1 MKLIWRPG
9 IGLDISQRLCKL
21 DQLLAVLANLAGEV
35 LSDVP
40 AGNTNHSYNMVGCNS
55 LAYVQDWRWYMY
67 VDIQPMLLIPSPLC
81 NGRQHTCLCSSEG
94 GCSSSTPPPCPSTAG
109 SSPGRRKNQQIQQQ
123 IWQCNIPIK
132 IWSPSWQI
140 QWYNKRVMNNSAKIR
155 CDMIWEN
162 ILVLWAPES
171 ACSHGNLDR
180 SKDEPLWQGG
190 FLESPG
196 FTYIGKKF
204 SFQSNILIEQK
215 YLDNYGSDTSSRV

>member
-1 MKLIWRPG
+1 MKLKLIWRPG

-94 GCSSSTPPPCPSTAG
+94 CSPRDDNDGDDDDEDDNVHACVLLKEVVLPQHLLLVLPQLEAHLG
-109 SSPGRRKNQQIQQQ
+109 VVWKNKQ
-123 IWQCNIPIK
+123 K
-132 IWSPSWQI
+132 IWYI
-140 QWYNKRVMNNSAKIR
+140 LFICTTLKI
-155 CDMIWEN
+155 W
-162 ILVLWAPES
+162 
-171 ACSHGNLDR
+171 
-180 SKDEPLWQGG
+180 
-190 FLESPG
+190 
-196 FTYIGKKF
+196 KK
-204 SFQSNILIEQK
+204 
-215 YLDNYGSDTSSRV
+215 